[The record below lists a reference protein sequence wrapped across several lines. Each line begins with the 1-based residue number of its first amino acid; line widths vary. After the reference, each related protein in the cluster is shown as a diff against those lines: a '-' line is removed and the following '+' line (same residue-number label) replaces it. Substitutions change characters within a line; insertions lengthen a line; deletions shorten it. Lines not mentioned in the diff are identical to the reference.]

1 MRRASLCVKAGR
13 QARGLSR
20 CEAAAF
26 RLKPTQTI
34 SKLLQGAR
42 MADDHSVATA
52 SDVMDMPAHEEMY
65 ADFLALT
72 EISVVS
78 LLCIILILV
87 LWGLKGDGGVAL
99 IGFFLTLAAAAF
111 GGLSGLTWRAVL
123 PVFVLLGIACIIL

>member
-1 MRRASLCVKAGR
+1 
-13 QARGLSR
+13 
-20 CEAAAF
+20 
-26 RLKPTQTI
+26 
-34 SKLLQGAR
+34 

-78 LLCIILILV
+78 LLCIILLLV

-99 IGFFLTLAAAAF
+99 IGFLLTLAAAAF

-123 PVFVLLGIACIIL
+123 PVFVLLGLACIVL